1 MKVMTN
7 MVMAMRGTPETI
19 MNRALEALEGFSDIL
34 SAPPLLWTRR
44 PFSKNKNT
52 IPILSSYIGQ
62 IFPCRSSFVIFSL
75 GHDVNYDDQNDKL
88 FWQIA

>member
-1 MKVMTN
+1 MGAFAIAAETKAQGSRYEEARSPVKVRTN

-52 IPILSSYIGQ
+52 IPILSS
-62 IFPCRSSFVIFSL
+62 L
-75 GHDVNYDDQNDKL
+75 
-88 FWQIA
+88 